1 MNDLT
6 PRARLQ
12 IKYKNTDQKNDASK
26 ALMLPPSDLEA
37 EQALLGSVLINS
49 KILDE
54 IADVVK
60 ANYFY
65 EPKNKVIFEAMMS
78 LSAGNRS
85 IDLLTILDH
94 LVTNASE
101 INIDKEYLLLLIS
114 KSSLTSSIQACAKI
128 LKEKYIL
135 RTLVETGDIIKSLA
149 FEQTEADTILD
160 LAQKQLYEVSIDNI
174 EKNFVPLPSIL
185 TETFERINELY
196 NNKGQE
202 RGIPTGFHDLDAILG
217 GFQKSDLVILAARP
231 SMGKTSL
238 ALELIKRISLG
249 TKNGVAIFSLEMSKD
264 QLVDKLISS
273 VSGISLK
280 KIRSGHL
287 SDEPHNN
294 EFVRLGQAIGQ
305 LSEAPIWIDD
315 SGALNIME
323 LRTKARRLKSRH
335 NIGLIM
341 IDYLQ
346 LMSGKTS
353 SYGGNRVQ
361 EVSDISRGL
370 KMLAKELNIPII
382 ALSQLSRS
390 VEGRDDKRPM
400 LSDLRESGSIEQDAD
415 VVMFIHREEM
425 YHKET
430 KKKGIADILISKH
443 RNGETG
449 AVELAFIHRLATFDN
464 LQGAKITTRTNE

>member
-1 MNDLT
+1 
-6 PRARLQ
+6 
-12 IKYKNTDQKNDASK
+12 
-26 ALMLPPSDLEA
+26 
-37 EQALLGSVLINS
+37 
-49 KILDE
+49 
-54 IADVVK
+54 
-60 ANYFY
+60 
-65 EPKNKVIFEAMMS
+65 
-78 LSAGNRS
+78 
-85 IDLLTILDH
+85 
-94 LVTNASE
+94 
-101 INIDKEYLLLLIS
+101 
-114 KSSLTSSIQACAKI
+114 
-128 LKEKYIL
+128 
-135 RTLVETGDIIKSLA
+135 
-149 FEQTEADTILD
+149 
-160 LAQKQLYEVSIDNI
+160 
-174 EKNFVPLPSIL
+174 
-185 TETFERINELY
+185 
-196 NNKGQE
+196 
-202 RGIPTGFHDLDAILG
+202 
-217 GFQKSDLVILAARP
+217 
-231 SMGKTSL
+231 MGKTSL